1 MSKHVQT
8 SIYRKKKEIKQLNNC
23 VSYLENWNKEKI
35 KKKQCQDRFII
46 IRYVKTLFCILKKI
60 MPLHSLT
67 TSIQQTTIRIRR
79 FINRHLIT
87 IQSRYEHH
95 GDEKWSSVIRV
106 MYEYFCIMDNIDSLA
121 TSLYENRYIS
131 RFWEVDQQVRS
142 QNDSRKFVVTQFNID
157 KKKKEKQKKQ

>member
-1 MSKHVQT
+1 
-8 SIYRKKKEIKQLNNC
+8 
-23 VSYLENWNKEKI
+23 
-35 KKKQCQDRFII
+35 
-46 IRYVKTLFCILKKI
+46 

-67 TSIQQTTIRIRR
+67 TSIKQTTIRIRR

-131 RFWEVDQQVRS
+131 RQVLRGRS
-142 QNDSRKFVVTQFNID
+142 TGQIAKWFNKNSLLRSSISIK
-157 KKKKEKQKKQ
+157 KKKKERKSNNFIRSSRHRKIQFFNPFYSTVRIKNWL

>member
-1 MSKHVQT
+1 
-8 SIYRKKKEIKQLNNC
+8 
-23 VSYLENWNKEKI
+23 
-35 KKKQCQDRFII
+35 
-46 IRYVKTLFCILKKI
+46 

-157 KKKKEKQKKQ
+157 KKKKRKTEKAIISLDHQDIVKSNFLIHSIQRLELKIDCSCETWKVKIRETVRCDL